1 MRGDPPELPETEQV
15 TVALTRREV
24 DDLRRVL
31 SLVTKASVERPSGQ
45 YDVSVEREADLLAHA
60 RRILES
66 RKRRT
71 DHFGRGIF
79 GEPAW
84 EMLLTLYT
92 TSSGRR
98 HTIARLSELSGGAS
112 RTTAIRWFEYLERE
126 GLVGRE
132 PHPTDKRTDFVH
144 LTEKGRQKLEA
155 YLSETVANIA

>member
-15 TVALTRREV
+15 TVRLTHREV

-31 SLVTKASVERPSGQ
+31 GVITTASGEHSPGQ
-45 YDVSVEREADLLAHA
+45 DNVSAEADLLAHA

-66 RKRRT
+66 RKRRI